1 MNKPT
6 KPSVAL
12 PISFGGDKQNF
23 STDKI
28 TNGYEKDIK
37 DIFKGSNLNYL
48 LDTSGQNFDYL
59 RKIADF
65 VNDIPT
71 AKTITVNA
79 NNELIYR
86 DWLGGRNFGELVY
99 SSIPLSDSG
108 LKLLDGSIV
117 QGSGIYKNFVD
128 YIATIVNTYSSIFT
142 TEENWQTTVSQYGVC
157 GKYVYDS
164 VNNTVR
170 LPKVTGIIEGTIDV
184 NALGNIVAAG
194 LPTLTTN
201 TDGSH
206 THSGTTGKGSAHTH
220 TRGTMEIKGS
230 FLPGADYSNTY
241 PKGSTSTASGAFY
254 LTKQSKSANVL
265 ENTGSQS
272 GEKVTNINFQA
283 SKNWT
288 GATSS
293 ESSHTHS
300 FSITSSGAHNHT
312 IKWGATT
319 NTVQPQTVKMFVYVV
334 VANGINKTDV
344 ELDIDEIVSDL
355 NYKADIDLSNATEN
369 ISNSAK
375 SFFTRLALPSITNVN
390 ITIPLSGSTITIPA
404 DGYICCSSDIKL
416 TNNTRRLYGNNM
428 AVVKDDIIT
437 VTYNSLTT
445 NVSEIFFVYAQG
457 GLS

>member
-23 STDKI
+23 SADKI
-28 TNGYEKDIK
+28 SNGYEKDIK

-128 YIATIVNTYSSIFT
+128 YIATIVNTYPSIFT

-206 THSGTTGKGSAHTH
+206 THSGTTGNGSAHTH
-220 TRGTMEIKGS
+220 SRGTMEITGTVGIGESKASSCTGAFYHKGS
-230 FLPGADYSNTY
+230 KAGDTAVGGDKDDLAGFKASNSWT
-241 PKGSTSTASGAFY
+241 GSTSA
-254 LTKQSKSANVL
+254 
-265 ENTGSQS
+265 
-272 GEKVTNINFQA
+272 
-283 SKNWT
+283 
-288 GATSS
+288 
-293 ESSHTHS
+293 ESSHTHP

-334 VANGINKTDV
+334 VATAILRSDETI
-344 ELDIDEIVSDL
+344 DIDEIVTDL
-355 NYKADIDLSNATEN
+355 NNKADLDLSNTTEN

-404 DGYICCSSDIKL
+404 DGYICCSSDINL
-416 TNNTRRLYGNNM
+416 VNNTRRLYGNNM
-428 AVVKDDIIT
+428 VVVKDDIIT
-437 VTYNSLTT
+437 VTYNSLTE